1 MRPRSSVESAKRKRR
16 ASIRRRSRRAV
27 LLPAAAFVALWLTVS
42 SYLVLNA
49 VQMVGAARAL
59 DELSTPAAVSLVSV
73 MDERS
78 QTVAYLENPEEFRG
92 QLEETRR
99 ESDKLTQE
107 VFDRFEPFRNLAS
120 DAIRERIA
128 DFETQYRGIDDIRAE
143 VDEGTASREEVLRD
157 YNRVMTVA
165 ANLFD
170 EQSRGHP
177 EPTAIG
183 PGLSATNTFRVVDLL
198 AQSDAQLTRSF
209 ANGNLTHEDQHE
221 FTRLS
226 SSYHAILDSIRP
238 FMSDAQTAKLETL
251 MESRDYQRLVEFEQ
265 RIVDREISVSTD
277 PLTGE
282 EVRDTSVPVGE
293 EEWREVYVPVK
304 DALTDIGASESYHAA
319 DLQTQAATLAL
330 SLALGGTLG
339 VALLGFAA
347 ISIAVRTTN
356 DVVARLGR
364 LRDETDQRAN
374 EFLPNL
380 AERLRRN
387 EPVDSTAIPPL
398 TASDDEIGEVATAFD
413 KAQRF
418 AVDAAVRQ
426 AELLHGINRVFLN
439 IAHRS
444 QTLIHRQLRLLDRL
458 EREQEDPE
466 QLTELFKLDHLATR
480 SRRNAENLLILGG
493 ENPGRT
499 WHRPMPLVDVLR
511 GAISES
517 GDYTRVDRQ
526 QIARVALKGPAVAD
540 VIHLVAE
547 LVDNATTFS
556 PPHSQVRLSS
566 EQVPNGVVVEIEDR
580 GLGMQEDE
588 FAAANE
594 ILANPPEFDVM
605 RLNEKMRLGLFV
617 VSRLAKRHDIKV
629 QLRSSPYGG
638 VQAIVLL
645 PAELIATEQEA
656 KAAGA
661 GAADTGERALPGAN
675 GAGGPN
681 GSGGPNGAAAGTG
694 GERAGTAPRADTS
707 AGDMLAGRAA
717 PADAEDDDA
726 AAGPPTTGALRR
738 GDGLSPEA
746 GHTATGLPRRAAP
759 GSTSAGAGDADVLS
773 GPMTGG
779 RGTRARR
786 AAPAPASA
794 PASASNGA
802 RTAPGTGTGS
812 APGANGSTGTGGAG
826 GTGGDSRPPLPKR
839 NPQTHLAPQLH
850 QTPPSAY
857 STPAAPATEEEDR
870 SERLRRNMAAFQQG
884 TRRGRLEGQ
893 QRQNDSDKDSRP

>member
-1 MRPRSSVESAKRKRR
+1 M
-16 ASIRRRSRRAV
+16 